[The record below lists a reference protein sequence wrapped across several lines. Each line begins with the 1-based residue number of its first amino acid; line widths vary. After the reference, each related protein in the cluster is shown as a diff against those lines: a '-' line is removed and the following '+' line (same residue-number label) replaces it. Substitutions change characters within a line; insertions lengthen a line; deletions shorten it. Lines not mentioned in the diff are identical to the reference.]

1 MKNVFIASLLFL
13 SLLTACQKKPDCM
26 VELYKLDQ
34 EQLQL
39 VEQQTALF
47 LNGTIYEAEYLKR
60 CREIQSDISAKK
72 EEVLQDC
79 E

>member
-1 MKNVFIASLLFL
+1 
-13 SLLTACQKKPDCM
+13 M